1 MSTQTN
7 NHLQEAETIYR
18 PSPEEELLL
27 KCRAHENYYFTKN
40 GFNRM
45 FREKDHALAEKDAQ
59 LAKKYT
65 QLAKKDDQFSEQHTM
80 FAQLHSQLSK
90 LHTLL
95 AEQYTR
101 LTQNNAELHR
111 RSDLISAL
119 QIQLAQTQTTDT
131 KAETGCDPFQA
142 KDILRHCK
150 ARENYYR
157 AINNLNSMLDEKADA
172 IAEKDA
178 QLAETDEHFSDQR
191 TRSSQLYLQ
200 FSKLHTQLSDQYAQ
214 LAKNNIELTE
224 QDELI
229 TALQAQLEQEH
240 PHTHIPKP
248 TDLFYRL

>member
-1 MSTQTN
+1 MSAQTD
-7 NHLQEAETIYR
+7 NHFQEKVTIYR

-27 KCRAHENYYFTKN
+27 KYRAHEDYYFTKN

-59 LAKKYT
+59 LAEKYT
-65 QLAKKDDQFSEQHTM
+65 QLAKKDEQFSEQHTM

-95 AEQYTR
+95 AEQYAL

-119 QIQLAQTQTTDT
+119 QIQLAQTQTTAPKT
-131 KAETGCDPFQA
+131 ETDCDPFQA

-157 AINNLNSMLDEKADA
+157 AINNLNSMLDEKTDA
-172 IAEKDA
+172 IVEKDT
-178 QLAETDEHFSDQR
+178 QLANTDDHFPDQR
-191 TRSSQLYLQ
+191 TRSAQLYLQ

-214 LAKNNIELTE
+214 LAQNNIELTE

-229 TALQAQLEQEH
+229 ATLQAQLAQEQ
-240 PHTHIPKP
+240 PHAHIPQL
-248 TDLFYRL
+248 TDPFYRL